1 MRASFVSVLLLAWA
15 LVPAQEPAGLAFT
28 NVTVVDG
35 TDAAARLATVIVQ
48 GDRIAGIREP
58 GDRPAGLR
66 IIDGTGKYLV
76 PALWDMHVHLAAR
89 PEPELAERMMLPL
102 LLAHG
107 IVGVRDMGGPL
118 PRVLDLRSKV
128 GSQELAGPRIITPGP
143 FVDGA
148 GEADPMFRRAPDAAA
163 AATVVGEL
171 AASGVDFI
179 KAQAGLEPAAH
190 RGLSAAAR
198 KAGLTLAGHIPVSM
212 SVEEV
217 VQNGQRT
224 IEHVSPALVGDGM
237 LLMACSS
244 RADEL
249 LAELRAIETARG
261 SRPAEEIA
269 RREAA
274 LRQRTLDTYDPERAR
289 TVGRLLQDRG
299 VWIVPTLI
307 WSASFRPQTRE
318 DDGRGLAMEYVP
330 AAMRSRFVE
339 ARRQFIARQ
348 SDEALAAARAVAVAS
363 ARAVRDLHAAG
374 ARVLA
379 GTDTFDAFVL
389 PGLSLHQEL
398 QRLVEA
404 GLSPR
409 AALQAATRNA
419 AEARGTQDT
428 EGTIADGK
436 RADLLLVDADPT
448 VNIGNLARV
457 SAVVSDGRLYDR
469 AALDRLLA
477 EARAF
482 AAR

>member
-1 MRASFVSVLLLAWA
+1 MMRAPFVTVLLLAWA
-15 LVPAQEPAGLAFT
+15 LVPAQEPGLAIT

-35 TDAAARLATVIVQ
+35 TDAPERVATVIVE
-48 GDRIAGIREP
+48 GDRIAGIRDA

-89 PEPELAERMMLPL
+89 PEPDLAERMMMPL

-118 PRVLDLRSKV
+118 ARVVDLRSRV
-128 GSQELAGPRIITPGP
+128 GRQELAGPRILTPGP

-148 GEADPMFRRAPDAAA
+148 GEADPMFRRAPDAAS
-163 AATVVGEL
+163 AATIVGEL

-179 KAQAGLEPAAH
+179 KAQAGLQPAAH
-190 RGLSAAAR
+190 RALASAAR
-198 KAGLTLAGHIPVSM
+198 DAGLTLAGHIPTSM

-244 RADEL
+244 RPHEL

-261 SRPAEEIA
+261 SLPAEEIA
-269 RREAA
+269 RREAV
-274 LRQRTLDTYDPERAR
+274 LRQRTVDTYDPERAL
-289 TVGRLLQDRG
+289 TLGRLLRDRG

-330 AAMRSRFVE
+330 AAMRTRFVQ

-374 ARVLA
+374 ARILA

-389 PGLSLHQEL
+389 PGVSLHQEL
-398 QRLVEA
+398 QLLVEA
-404 GLSPR
+404 GISPR

-419 AEARGTQDT
+419 AEARGTQDV
-428 EGTIADGK
+428 EGTVAAGK

-448 VNIGNLARV
+448 LNIGNLARV
-457 SAVVSDGRLYDR
+457 SAVVSGGRLYDR
-469 AALDRLLA
+469 ATLDRLLA

-482 AAR
+482 AAQ